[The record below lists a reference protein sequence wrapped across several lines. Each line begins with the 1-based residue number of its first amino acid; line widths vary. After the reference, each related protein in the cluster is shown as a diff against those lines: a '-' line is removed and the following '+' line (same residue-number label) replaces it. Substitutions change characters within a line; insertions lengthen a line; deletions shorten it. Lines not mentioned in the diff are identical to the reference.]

1 MGESVCVCVSVCDVE
16 QLECSTRTTEIFP
29 RTSLYITQKPSDMPF
44 SFFSCLFPEL
54 AYKLN
59 HPQSHRAGILILK
72 DLCCKAHCFAPL
84 CFQPP
89 RELYGRFSQKLPPN
103 IGLICTEQ
111 GRFLFKKS
119 HGEMQFSLHK
129 QYMNTFSV
137 GKKKMQTFQSKN
149 KSSLTT
155 TCNLSPSPEV
165 NHCYEF
171 VGVLSCLTYLQLYLQ
186 N

>member
-72 DLCCKAHCFAPL
+72 VRSVLQSPLLC
-84 CFQPP
+84 
-89 RELYGRFSQKLPPN
+89 
-103 IGLICTEQ
+103 
-111 GRFLFKKS
+111 
-119 HGEMQFSLHK
+119 
-129 QYMNTFSV
+129 
-137 GKKKMQTFQSKN
+137 
-149 KSSLTT
+149 TT
-155 TCNLSPSPEV
+155 LLSAS
-165 NHCYEF
+165 
-171 VGVLSCLTYLQLYLQ
+171 
-186 N
+186 